1 MVRSIYRNGGRFLN
15 SKQPESVL
23 KVYTSYLAGEKGFSL
38 NTIDAYEGDIRQ
50 FMGFLASQRK
60 QIETVY
66 EEDITHYLQF
76 LSKPGIAS
84 TTLARKISSL
94 KSFFRF
100 LIEEQIVRDDPT
112 AAIEPPHI
120 VRKLPSVLE
129 AEEIESILSQPDIS
143 DPLGLRDRAA
153 LELLYACGLR
163 ISELLSLKIENID
176 FNEGFLIC
184 YGKGEKERVIPIGKY
199 AMDYVMMYLANARSE
214 LERGKAKG
222 TLFLSKRGNRIS
234 RMGFWKRFKI
244 YCAKAGISKKVT
256 PHTFRHSF
264 ATHLLEG
271 GADLR
276 VVQMLL
282 GHNDIS
288 TTQIYTHITKDYLKR
303 VIRDY
308 HPRGKKRENHAV
320 VHHSAGG

>member
-1 MVRSIYRNGGRFLN
+1 VERTVKEY
-15 SKQPESVL
+15 V
-23 KVYTSYLAGEKGFSL
+23 TYLAGEKGFAS

-50 FMGFLASQRK
+50 FLDFLAAQTK
-60 QIETVY
+60 TLEDVHDK
-66 EEDITHYLQF
+66 DITDFVRHLG
-76 LSKPGIAS
+76 KPGIAS
-84 TTLARKISSL
+84 TTISRKISSL

-100 LIEEQIVRDDPT
+100 LIEEQLIEEDPT
-112 AAIEPPHI
+112 VVIEPPHI
-120 VRKLPSVLE
+120 TRKLPSVLE
-129 AEEIESILSQPDIS
+129 AGEIERILDQPDVNE
-143 DPLGLRDRAA
+143 PLGLRDRAA

-176 FNEGFLIC
+176 FREGFLIC

-199 AMDYVMMYLANARSE
+199 AMDYITRYLAKVRS
-214 LERGKAKG
+214 LLDSGRADGI
-222 TLFLSKRGNRIS
+222 LFLSKRGNKMS
-234 RMGFWKRFKI
+234 RMGFWKRFKS
-244 YCAKAGISKKVT
+244 YCAKAGISRKVT

-276 VVQMLL
+276 VVQTLL

-308 HPRGKKRENHAV
+308 HPRGKKRNQHVDMRNSVDE
-320 VHHSAGG
+320 

>member
-1 MVRSIYRNGGRFLN
+1 VKAY
-15 SKQPESVL
+15 V
-23 KVYTSYLAGEKGFSL
+23 TYLAGEKGFSL
-38 NTIDAYEGDIRQ
+38 NTIDAYEGDIKQ
-50 FMGFLASQRK
+50 FVTFLAAQNK
-60 QIETVY
+60 QIEEVR
-66 EEDITHYLQF
+66 ENDITSYVQHLGQ
-76 LSKPGIAS
+76 PGIAS

-100 LIEEQIVRDDPT
+100 LIEEQIVNEDPT
-112 AAIEPPHI
+112 VIIDPPHI

-129 AEEIESILSQPDIS
+129 ADEIEQILMQPDLGE
-143 DPLGLRDRAA
+143 PLGLRDRAA

-184 YGKGEKERVIPIGKY
+184 YGKGEKERIVPIGKY
-199 AMDYVMMYLANARSE
+199 AMDFIMLYLAKARAVLDSGRAE
-214 LERGKAKG
+214 GI
-222 TLFLSKRGNRIS
+222 LFLSKRGNRIS
-234 RMGFWKRFKI
+234 RMGFWKRFKC
-244 YCAKAGISKKVT
+244 YCRRAGISKKVT

-276 VVQMLL
+276 VVQTLL

-303 VIRDY
+303 VIHDY
-308 HPRGKKRENHAV
+308 HPRGKKRD
-320 VHHSAGG
+320 HHTVMHNVLKG

>member
-1 MVRSIYRNGGRFLN
+1 MRYIYLKEVRFLN
-15 SKQPESVL
+15 SKRSESIIKAYV
-23 KVYTSYLAGEKGFSL
+23 SYLAGEKGFST
-38 NTIDAYEGDIRQ
+38 NTIDAYEGDIKQ
-50 FMGFLASQRK
+50 FLCFLAPRENR
-60 QIETVY
+60 IEEVH
-66 EEDITHYLQF
+66 EIDITQYVQYLG
-76 LSKPGIAS
+76 KPGIAS
-84 TTLARKISSL
+84 TTLSRKISSL

-100 LIEEQIVRDDPT
+100 LIEEQIVNEDPT
-112 AAIEPPHI
+112 VIIEPPHI

-129 AEEIESILSQPDIS
+129 TDEIERILMQPNIDE
-143 DPLGLRDRAA
+143 PLGLRDRAA

-184 YGKGEKERVIPIGKY
+184 YGKGEKERVIPIGTY
-199 AMDYVMMYLANARSE
+199 AIDFITLYLANVRYTLDCGRAD
-214 LERGKAKG
+214 GI
-222 TLFLSKRGNRIS
+222 LFLSKRGNKIS
-234 RMGFWKRFKI
+234 RMGFWKRFKA
-244 YCAKAGISKKVT
+244 YCVRAGISKKVT

-276 VVQMLL
+276 VVQTLL

-303 VIRDY
+303 VIHDY
-308 HPRGKKRENHAV
+308 HPRGKKRSSNV
-320 VHHSAGG
+320 VMHNVAKR

>member
-1 MVRSIYRNGGRFLN
+1 MSFR
-15 SKQPESVL
+15 QPESIL
-23 KVYTSYLAGEKGFSL
+23 KIYVSYLAGEKGFSL
-38 NTIDAYEGDIRQ
+38 NTIDAYEGDIKQ
-50 FMGFLASQRK
+50 FMAFLVSRHKQVDAASER
-60 QIETVY
+60 
-66 EEDITHYLQF
+66 DITDYLQF
-76 LSKPGIAS
+76 LTKPQIAS

-100 LIEEQIVRDDPT
+100 LIEEQVISEDPT
-112 AAIEPPHI
+112 AIIEPPHI

-129 AEEIESILSQPDIS
+129 AEEIERILSQPDLD
-143 DPLGLRDRAA
+143 DPLGVRDRAA

-199 AMDYVMMYLANARSE
+199 AMDYIMLYLSSARGVLDS
-214 LERGKAKG
+214 GKAKG
-222 TLFLSKRGNRIS
+222 VLFLSKRGNRIS
-234 RMGFWKRFKI
+234 RMGFWKRFKT
-244 YCAKAGISKKVT
+244 YCMKAGISKRVT

-276 VVQMLL
+276 VVQSLL

-308 HPRGKKRENHAV
+308 HPRGKKSGHATV
-320 VHHSAGG
+320 VHPAGGG

>member
-1 MVRSIYRNGGRFLN
+1 LERYIYPKEERFLN
-15 SKQPESVL
+15 SRQPEVII
-23 KVYTSYLAGEKGFSL
+23 KAYVAYLAGEKGFSV

-50 FMGFLASQRK
+50 FMDFLSSTDK
-60 QIETVY
+60 QIHEVR
-66 EEDITHYLQF
+66 EIDITHYVQYLG
-76 LSKPGIAS
+76 KPGIAS
-84 TTLARKISSL
+84 TTLSRKISSL

-100 LIEEQIVRDDPT
+100 LIEEQIASEDPT
-112 AAIEPPHI
+112 VIIEPPHI

-129 AEEIESILSQPDIS
+129 TDEIEQILKQPDLEE
-143 DPLGLRDRAA
+143 PLGLRDRAA

-184 YGKGEKERVIPIGKY
+184 YGKGEKERVVPIGKY
-199 AMDYVMMYLANARSE
+199 AMEFIMLYLANVRATLDS
-214 LERGKAKG
+214 GKADG
-222 TLFLSKRGNRIS
+222 ILFLSKRGNQIS
-234 RMGFWKRFKI
+234 RMGFWKRFKT
-244 YCAKAGISKKVT
+244 YCMRAGISKKVT

-276 VVQMLL
+276 VVQTLL

-303 VIRDY
+303 VIKNY
-308 HPRGKKRENHAV
+308 HPRGKARKNQKIMHDAT
-320 VHHSAGG
+320 